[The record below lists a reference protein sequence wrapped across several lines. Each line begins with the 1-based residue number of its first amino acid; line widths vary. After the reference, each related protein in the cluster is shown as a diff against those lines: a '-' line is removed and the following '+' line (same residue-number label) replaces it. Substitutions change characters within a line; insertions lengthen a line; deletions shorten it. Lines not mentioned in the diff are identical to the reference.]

1 MTAHVYSLVS
11 ALMLTILLSRVSTQ
25 YQGDQQ
31 YYDMDEGD
39 LGEEEEAI
47 IDVSHPEYLETEDED
62 YPQYVSHLGYILV
75 WSMHTLLL
83 GWFGV
88 ELGCVNMN
96 CENEPNCSKNWV
108 LIFGNMFSEP

>member
-1 MTAHVYSLVS
+1 MVSGFFRCPASFKLLELMSYFSHFRVPHMTAHVYSLVS
-11 ALMLTILLSRVSTQ
+11 ALMLTILLSRVSAQ

-62 YPQYVSHLGYILV
+62 YPQYVSHLVYILV
-75 WSMHTLLL
+75 
-83 GWFGV
+83 
-88 ELGCVNMN
+88 
-96 CENEPNCSKNWV
+96 
-108 LIFGNMFSEP
+108 

>member
-39 LGEEEEAI
+39 LGEEEDAI
-47 IDVSHPEYLETEDED
+47 IDVSHPQYLDTEDED
-62 YPQYVSHLGYILV
+62 FYKYVSHLVYVLACSIHKLLV
-75 WSMHTLLL
+75 S
-83 GWFGV
+83 
-88 ELGCVNMN
+88 
-96 CENEPNCSKNWV
+96 
-108 LIFGNMFSEP
+108 